1 MVSLFTHHTTALSFF
16 IALIGLSSSIAGA
29 QAQPLDRIMAI
40 VNDDVITYVELDRR
54 VEFLSKQ
61 MSGRRLPPRDVLR
74 DQVLERL
81 IIEKLQLQIADSTG
95 VKIDD
100 ETLNASIRRIA
111 EENKLSLGEFR
122 DTLERE
128 GFNFAEFREDIR
140 REITLRRLQ
149 ERQVAKGVMITEQ
162 DVDEYLQN
170 SGGTD
175 DPNTEYKIAHILI
188 ALPEAASPEQVTK
201 GRERAQRVINELAA
215 GREFGE
221 LAIAYSDG
229 QQALTGGELD
239 WRPANALPTLF
250 TTLVP
255 NLKVGQISEIIRA
268 PNGFHIVKLVD
279 KRGQQRNIMAQ
290 SHVRHILLKPSTLR
304 SDDETMTALKEARK
318 RILSGTDFGQ
328 LARDL
333 SDDKTTASE
342 GGDLGFIGDEDLA
355 SQFAASIN
363 TLKLN
368 ELSEPIKT
376 QYGWHLVQVVER
388 RTHDATDEL
397 RRNQARRL
405 LREKRLDEET
415 DIWLRRLRDEAYV
428 DIRRHTDG

>member
-1 MVSLFTHHTTALSFF
+1 MAPFLSYHITAFSFVF
-16 IALIGLSSSIAGA
+16 ALIGLSSNPAGA
-29 QAQPLDRIMAI
+29 QEPLDRIMAI
-40 VNDDVITYVELDRR
+40 VNDDVITSVELDRR

-61 MSGRRLPPRDVLR
+61 MSGRRLPPRDALR

-128 GFNFAEFREDIR
+128 GFKFVEFREDIR

-149 ERQVAKGVMITEQ
+149 ERQVAKGIMITEQ

-170 SGGTD
+170 TGGPD
-175 DPNTEYKIAHILI
+175 DPSTEYKIAHILI

-201 GRERAQRVINELAA
+201 GRERAQRVIDELAT

-255 NLKVGQISEIIRA
+255 NLKEGQVSEIIRA
-268 PNGFHIVKLVD
+268 PNGFHIVKLVG
-279 KRGQQRNIMAQ
+279 KRGQQRNILAQ
-290 SHVRHILLKPSTLR
+290 SRVRHILVKPSTLR
-304 SDDETMTALKEARK
+304 SDEETITALKEARK

-328 LARDL
+328 LAREL
-333 SDDKTTASE
+333 SEDKTTSAE
-342 GGDLGFIGDEDLA
+342 GGDLGYISDEDLA

-363 TLKLN
+363 SLKLN

-388 RTHDATDEL
+388 RSHDATDEL

-428 DIRRHTDG
+428 DIRSHTDG

>member
-1 MVSLFTHHTTALSFF
+1 MLLA
-16 IALIGLSSSIAGA
+16 ALIGLSSYNAN
-29 QAQPLDRIMAI
+29 AQPQPVDRIMAI

-61 MSGRRLPPRDVLR
+61 MSGRRLPPRDALR

-81 IIEKLQLQIADSTG
+81 ILEKLQLQIADSTG

-111 EENKLSLGEFR
+111 EENKLSLAEFR

-149 ERQVAKGVMITEQ
+149 ERQVAKSVMITEQ
-162 DVDEYLQN
+162 EVDEYLQN
-170 SGGTD
+170 TSGVN

-201 GRERAQRVINELAA
+201 GRERAQRVINELAT
-215 GREFGE
+215 GREFSE

-255 NLKVGQISEIIRA
+255 GMKEGQVSDIIRA
-268 PNGFHIVKLVD
+268 PNGFHIVKLVG

-290 SHVRHILLKPSTLR
+290 SRVRHILIKPSTLR
-304 SDDETMTALKEARK
+304 SEDEILLSLKEIKK

-328 LARDL
+328 VAREL
-333 SDDKTTASE
+333 SDDKTTSAE
-342 GGDLGFIGDEDLA
+342 GGDLGFISDDDLA

-363 TLKLN
+363 SLPLK
-368 ELSEPIKT
+368 EISEPIKT

-388 RTHDATDEL
+388 RQHDATDEL

-405 LREKRLDEET
+405 LRDKKLDEET
-415 DIWLRRLRDEAYV
+415 EIWLRRLRDEAYV
-428 DIRRHTDG
+428 DIRSQSGG

>member
-1 MVSLFTHHTTALSFF
+1 MLLA
-16 IALIGLSSSIAGA
+16 ALIELCSYNAS
-29 QAQPLDRIMAI
+29 AQPQPVDRIMAI

-61 MSGRRLPPRDVLR
+61 MSGRRLPPRDALR

-81 IIEKLQLQIADSTG
+81 ILEKLQLQIADSTG

-111 EENKLSLGEFR
+111 EENKLSLAEFR

-149 ERQVAKGVMITEQ
+149 ERQVAKSVMITEQ
-162 DVDEYLQN
+162 EVDEYLQN
-170 SGGTD
+170 VSGVN

-201 GRERAQRVINELAA
+201 GRERAQRVINELAT
-215 GREFGE
+215 GREFSE

-255 NLKVGQISEIIRA
+255 GMKEGQVSDIIRA
-268 PNGFHIVKLVD
+268 PNGFHIVKLVG

-290 SHVRHILLKPSTLR
+290 SRVRHILIKPSTLR
-304 SDDETMTALKEARK
+304 SEDEILLSLKEIKK

-328 LARDL
+328 VAREL
-333 SDDKTTASE
+333 SDDKTTSAE
-342 GGDLGFIGDEDLA
+342 GGDLGFISDDDLA

-363 TLKLN
+363 SLPLK
-368 ELSEPIKT
+368 EISEPIKT

-388 RTHDATDEL
+388 RQHDATDEL

-405 LREKRLDEET
+405 LRDKKLDEET
-415 DIWLRRLRDEAYV
+415 EIWLRRLRDEAYV
-428 DIRRHTDG
+428 DIRSQSGG